1 MKREPV
7 GSAREQDKWLERL
20 LRRRAG
26 SRGAAAGSDA
36 CLDAQAL
43 AAWADGALNRHELAA
58 AEMHASNCSRCLAAL
73 AAMERTAPEVAI
85 SRSRG
90 LSLRWLV
97 PLTAAATALAIW
109 VAIPEQRVMPVTREA
124 APASAP
130 ERAAQPALVEPVP
143 VPTQPS
149 AAAAPESQTEFRAQ
163 SQEKSRPA
171 PGGSVETLK
180 APARPA
186 SPASNDAREAP
197 AAAPAPPTA
206 ADAFTDRAAAT
217 ADLAQRRDL
226 SRAAIIQAASADPLV
241 LWRVLAGT
249 AIERSTDAGKTWMK
263 IANPSSPADAIV
275 AIRAEG
281 ALGAIVTT
289 ADGTTF
295 STTDGGATWT
305 PVQENPPAPF

>member
-26 SRGAAAGSDA
+26 SRAAAAGLDA
-36 CLDAQAL
+36 CLDAQTL
-43 AAWADGALNRHELAA
+43 AAWADGALNRHELVA

-73 AAMERTAPEVAI
+73 AAMERTQPEVAV

-97 PLTAAATALAIW
+97 PLAAAATALAIW
-109 VAIPEQRVMPVTREA
+109 VAIPEQRVMPVAREA
-124 APASAP
+124 APVSAP
-130 ERAAQPALVEPVP
+130 ERAPQPALEPVP
-143 VPTQPS
+143 VPAQPP
-149 AAAAPESQTEFRAQ
+149 AA
-163 SQEKSRPA
+163 
-171 PGGSVETLK
+171 GGSVDTLT

-186 SPASNDAREAP
+186 RNEAREAP
-197 AAAPAPPTA
+197 ATPAPPTA
-206 ADAFTDRAAAT
+206 ADAFTDGAAAT
-217 ADLAQRRDL
+217 AQRRDL
-226 SRAAIIQAASADPLV
+226 SRSAVIEAASADPLV

-249 AIERSTDAGKTWMK
+249 AIERSTDAGKTWIK
-263 IANPSSPADAIV
+263 TANPSSPADPLV

-289 ADGTTF
+289 ADGRTF
-295 STTDGGATWT
+295 STTDGGATWK